1 MQIRMVEKQD
11 LVPENL
17 ISFASLARRKA
28 KEYPDHICVF
38 TNALDEEEQR
48 EGKILNSFRK
58 AIEQEEF
65 QVYFQPKMDAK
76 TLSICGAEALVRWK
90 KDEETVWTPNVFI
103 PLLEKAGFITEL
115 DFYVYEKVF
124 QWMKKRSDQGEK
136 LVPISMNVSRL
147 HLKKPEKFTEKV
159 FHLLMKY
166 RIHTDA
172 IIFEITESMYMEQPE
187 VINELIGKFHERG
200 IKISMD
206 DFGSGYSSL
215 NMLKDILFDEVK
227 IDRQFLEHELS
238 DRGKIVLQELF
249 HMLRRMHKSIVCE
262 GVETKEISDFL
273 VQEGCDELQGF
284 LFYQPMDE
292 QAFQAVMAKEMKKQ
306 TQRGTKK

>member
-1 MQIRMVEKQD
+1 M
-11 LVPENL
+11 
-17 ISFASLARRKA
+17 
-28 KEYPDHICVF
+28 
-38 TNALDEEEQR
+38 DEEEQR

-147 HLKKPEKFTEKV
+147 HLKNPEKFTEKV

-166 RIHTDA
+166 RIHTDD

-187 VINELIGKFHERG
+187 VINEIIGKFHERG
-200 IKISMD
+200 IRISMD

-238 DRGKIVLQELF
+238 ERGKIVLQELF
-249 HMLRRMHKSIVCE
+249 HMLRRMQKSIVCE

-284 LFYQPMDE
+284 LYYQPMDE
-292 QAFQAVMAKEMKKQ
+292 QAFQAVMAKETKKQ
-306 TQRGTKK
+306 K

>member
-17 ISFASLARRKA
+17 ISFANLARRKA

-147 HLKKPEKFTEKV
+147 HLKNPEKFTEKV

-166 RIHTDA
+166 RIHTDD

-187 VINELIGKFHERG
+187 VINEIIGKFHERG
-200 IKISMD
+200 IRISMD

-238 DRGKIVLQELF
+238 ERGKIVLQELF
-249 HMLRRMHKSIVCE
+249 HMLRRMQKSIVCE

-284 LFYQPMDE
+284 LYYQPMDE